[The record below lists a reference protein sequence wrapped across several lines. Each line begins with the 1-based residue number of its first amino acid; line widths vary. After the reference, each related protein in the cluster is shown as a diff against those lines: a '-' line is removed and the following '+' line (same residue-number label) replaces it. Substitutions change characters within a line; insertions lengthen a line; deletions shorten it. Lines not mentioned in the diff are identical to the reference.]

1 MTDRSNDPMSDPI
14 LDPMSDIESRL
25 ASALR
30 TGLDDD
36 PVPVTSLLQG
46 ARRKATR
53 IRRRRQVGV
62 AGVAAIAVAAAP
74 FGVQTFLEGSPRDG
88 ATHIASSP
96 GPSTDVSTPTD
107 APPSPSASD
116 EPSAAPSESVP
127 SSEPPQQT
135 EPPQTDAPTSS
146 KEPSRPRFI
155 SLAAPKSFPDDLG
168 FRSSDLRPPLQLT
181 LDLGNYRKVSTVSG
195 QECVAEPGPSA
206 GRVWQWAEEN
216 SNRLDQVSVALTLTG
231 WANGR
236 GTQAIADVADDT
248 GVCRWSPGTKET
260 KSGDL
265 PGDGKWAAT
274 RTMNG
279 LHQGFAVVELGDVL
293 VAVSVS
299 HPDGEQA
306 AVDEAKR
313 LVVMAAERVSARL
326 G

>member
-1 MTDRSNDPMSDPI
+1 MSDP
-14 LDPMSDIESRL
+14 MHDIENRL

-30 TGLDDD
+30 AGLDE

-53 IRRRRQVGV
+53 IRRRRQVGA
-62 AGVAAIAVAAAP
+62 AGVAAITVAAAP
-74 FGVQTFLEGSPRDG
+74 FGVQSLLSGSPGDG
-88 ATHIASSP
+88 ATHFASTP
-96 GPSTDVSTPTD
+96 GPSTGIVTPTD
-107 APPSPSASD
+107 APPSPSPSD
-116 EPSAAPSESVP
+116 EPNVSPSESVP
-127 SSEPPQQT
+127 SWEPPQPT
-135 EPPQTDAPTSS
+135 EPPLQTDAAQQTEAPTPQG
-146 KEPSRPRFI
+146 EPSRPRFI
-155 SLAAPKSFPDDLG
+155 SLAAPKAFGDDIRL
-168 FRSSDLRPPLQLT
+168 RSSDFDRRLQLT
-181 LDLGNYRKVSTVSG
+181 LDLGNYRKVAPVGG
-195 QECVAEPGPSA
+195 QECSSGDSGASA

-216 SNRLDQVSVALTLTG
+216 SNRQDQVSVTLTLTG

-248 GVCRWSPGTKET
+248 GVCRWSPGTKEAP
-260 KSGDL
+260 SLDL

-293 VAVSVS
+293 VAVSVT

-313 LVVMAAERVSARL
+313 LVVIAAGRVSARL

>member
-1 MTDRSNDPMSDPI
+1 MTDRSKDPMS
-14 LDPMSDIESRL
+14 DPMSDIENRL

-30 TGLDDD
+30 AGLDE

-53 IRRRRQVGV
+53 IRRRRQVGM

-74 FGVQTFLEGSPRDG
+74 FGVQTFLDGSPRDG
-88 ATHIASSP
+88 ATHIASTP
-96 GPSTDVSTPTD
+96 GPSTDVSTPTGS
-107 APPSPSASD
+107 PSPRLRK
-116 EPSAAPSESVP
+116 PPPPPSESVP
-127 SSEPPQQT
+127 SSVSPAP
-135 EPPQTDAPTSS
+135 TDAPTPQG
-146 KEPSRPRFI
+146 EPSRPRFI
-155 SLAAPKSFPDDLG
+155 SLAAPKAFPDDIG
-168 FRSSDLRPPLQLT
+168 FRSGDFDRSLQLL
-181 LDLGNYRKVSTVSG
+181 LDLGNYADVPTVSG
-195 QECVAEPGPSA
+195 QGCTAKPGPSA
-206 GRVWQWAEEN
+206 GRTWQWAEEN
-216 SNRLDQVSVALTLTG
+216 SNRQDQVSVTLTLTG

-248 GVCRWSPGTKET
+248 GACRWSPGTKET
-260 KSGDL
+260 PSADL

-293 VAVSVS
+293 MAVSVT

-313 LVVMAAERVSARL
+313 LVVIAAERVSARL